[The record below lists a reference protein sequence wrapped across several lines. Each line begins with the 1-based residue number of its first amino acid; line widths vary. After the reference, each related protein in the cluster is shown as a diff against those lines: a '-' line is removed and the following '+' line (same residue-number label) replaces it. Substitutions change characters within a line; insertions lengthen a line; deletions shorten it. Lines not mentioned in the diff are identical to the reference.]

1 MGTKL
6 LCHEDKRTKITC
18 LTPIRQ
24 WQMLVPFR
32 CTLSPFLSNREDKM
46 PSLLAL
52 SHKGDSRTKYPCCIC
67 VGEQGWAS
75 NARGR
80 KEERAQGWRARSWP
94 EGPVG
99 SAEEPHRR
107 LEDVKQ
113 GGDRQTCKAVRT
125 KWEDQ
130 SLEAR
135 NQFPNHCKPHLNR
148 L

>member
-1 MGTKL
+1 M
-6 LCHEDKRTKITC
+6 
-18 LTPIRQ
+18 
-24 WQMLVPFR
+24 
-32 CTLSPFLSNREDKM
+32 
-46 PSLLAL
+46 
-52 SHKGDSRTKYPCCIC
+52 
-67 VGEQGWAS
+67 
-75 NARGR
+75 
-80 KEERAQGWRARSWP
+80 
-94 EGPVG
+94 G